1 MQMSDAR
8 RISEAVGSWLHFEF
22 ACYRGG
28 LFSESTLKAAV
39 GSVLSSF
46 PIEVDGAR
54 AHAEVRHVALG
65 NLRRLDYALCLR
77 NDNDIVKSVQVAVE
91 SKWAGSSYCTT
102 ENIAQDF
109 MRLMLVKRAN
119 PSARCIFLLA
129 GSAKNLASALAL
141 PPFTTGAQKN
151 VGLRTSL
158 TETRITFNRSK
169 PTHVTAFTAAIQDW
183 RQKGVIPASFVAK
196 SYGLHPQ
203 QTEVGTVRFQAIAW
217 EVTEVASTDLKNA
230 GSW

>member
-46 PIEVDGAR
+46 PIKVDGAR
-54 AHAEVRHVALG
+54 AHAEVRHSALG

-129 GSAKNLASALAL
+129 GSATNLASALAL
-141 PPFTTGAQKN
+141 PPFTTGAGKN
-151 VGLRTSL
+151 VGLRTNQ

-183 RQKGVIPASFVAK
+183 RYKGVIPASFVAK

-217 EVTEVASTDLKNA
+217 EVTEVASTDLKDA
-230 GSW
+230 SSW

>member
-1 MQMSDAR
+1 MAMSDAR

-46 PIEVDGAR
+46 PIDVNGAR
-54 AHAEVRHVALG
+54 AHAEVRHRALG

-77 NDNDIVKSVQVAVE
+77 NDNEIVDSVQVAIE

-119 PSARCIFLLA
+119 PLAKCIFLLA
-129 GSAKNLASALAL
+129 GSARNLAPLLVKPPFSAEAGKNL
-141 PPFTTGAQKN
+141 
-151 VGLRTSL
+151 GLRTSQ
-158 TETRITFNRSK
+158 TEARITFNRNKS
-169 PTHVTAFTAAIQDW
+169 THKVAFTEAIQDW
-183 RQKGVIPASFVAK
+183 RQKGVIPAGFVAK
-196 SYGLHPQ
+196 CYGLHPQ
-203 QTEVGTVRFQAIAW
+203 QTDFKTVRFQAIAW
-217 EVTEVASTDLKNA
+217 EVTEVSPANLKDA
-230 GSW
+230 GLW

>member
-1 MQMSDAR
+1 MAMSDAR

-46 PIEVDGAR
+46 PIDVNGAR

-77 NDNDIVKSVQVAVE
+77 NDNEIVDSVQVAVE

-119 PSARCIFLLA
+119 PLAKCIFLLA
-129 GSAKNLASALAL
+129 GSAKNLAPLL
-141 PPFTTGAQKN
+141 VKPPFSADAGKN
-151 VGLRTSL
+151 MGLRTTQ
-158 TETRITFNRSK
+158 TETRITFNRNK
-169 PTHVTAFTAAIQDW
+169 PTHKAAFTEAIQDW
-183 RQKGVIPASFVAK
+183 RQKGAIPASFVAK

-203 QTEVGTVRFQAIAW
+203 QTDSKTVRFQAIAW
-217 EVTEVASTDLKNA
+217 EVTEVAPVNLKDA
-230 GSW
+230 GLW